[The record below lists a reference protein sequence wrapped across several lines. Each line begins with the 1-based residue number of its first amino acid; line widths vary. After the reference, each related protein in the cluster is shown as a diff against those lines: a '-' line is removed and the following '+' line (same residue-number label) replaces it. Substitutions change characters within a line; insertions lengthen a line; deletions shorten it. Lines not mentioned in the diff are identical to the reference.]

1 LIAEAAAVTR
11 ELPVAILLWAGVGLI
26 GVAVAG
32 LLVMR
37 SALDRLHY
45 TGPAAFGTLYIGLAI
60 LIEESFSLIGD
71 KALAVGVF
79 VVLSGLVLV
88 HVTARAIRIH
98 ELGDWR
104 IQQDEDVEVEEL

>member
-1 LIAEAAAVTR
+1 MIAEGAAVTR

-26 GVAVAG
+26 GVSVAG

-45 TGPAAFGTLYIGLAI
+45 TGPAAFGTLLVGVAI
-60 LIEESFSLIGD
+60 LVEESFSLIGD

-88 HVTARAIRIH
+88 HVTARAIRVH

-104 IQQDEDVEVEEL
+104 IQQDEDVEVEEP